1 MDKLVSVIIPCCNST
16 KWLPQCFVSLAEQTI
31 GINNIELIFVNDA
44 STDEGATWAM
54 LTDIEKAYQQ
64 SVIIIDLPV
73 NKKQGGARNEGLK
86 YATGEYIAFVDS
98 DDWVDRDMLKKAYSR
113 AKETDADIVQF
124 NHYICLPGQKMIKC
138 AHASC
143 DLEITINSPNDRKIM
158 LMSEKMTYGCWNKL
172 YRKALIDNAG
182 VQYAENVIYEEP
194 LFVYPLLFAGR
205 KYVTM
210 SDCLYMYRQNLGGT
224 MYNDM
229 KTCETLKQHAQV
241 QQKVWKFMKNT
252 VYFQEFY
259 EEIKLYF
266 LHTCFYETL
275 DFAKARGMKITYDL
289 YEYLYNIVI
298 SEVPDYDKSV
308 YELQIPKQMKLYRL
322 ARQGMTEQ
330 MLEDYCRQL

>member
-1 MDKLVSVIIPCCNST
+1 MGKLVSVIIPCYNST

-31 GINNIELIFVNDA
+31 GIDNIELIFVNDA
-44 STDEGATWAM
+44 STDSGATWEM
-54 LTDIEKAYQQ
+54 LSEIEKAYPE

-73 NKKQGGARNEGLK
+73 NRRQGGARNEGLK
-86 YATGEYIAFVDS
+86 YASGEYIAFVDS
-98 DDWVDRDMLKKAYSR
+98 DDWVDKDMLKKTYSR
-113 AKETDADIVQF
+113 AKETNADIVQF
-124 NHYICLPGQKMIKC
+124 NHYICFQGQKMIKC
-138 AHASC
+138 TPASD
-143 DLEITINSPNDRKIM
+143 DLEITISCPKDRKKM
-158 LMSEKMTYGCWNKL
+158 LMSEKLTYGCWNKL
-172 YRKALIDNAG
+172 YRKALIDSAG

-194 LFVYPLLFAGR
+194 LFVYPLLFAGK

-210 SDCLYMYRQNLGGT
+210 SDCLYMYRQNLSGT
-224 MYNDM
+224 MHNDM
-229 KTCETLKQHAQV
+229 KAYETLKQHAQV
-241 QQKVWKFMKNT
+241 QHKVWNFMKNT

-330 MLEDYCRQL
+330 LLEEYCTQL

>member
-1 MDKLVSVIIPCCNST
+1 MDKLVSVIIPCYNST

-31 GINNIELIFVNDA
+31 GIDNIELIFVNDA
-44 STDEGATWAM
+44 STDDGATWAM
-54 LTDIEKAYQQ
+54 LTDIEKAYPQ

-73 NKKQGGARNEGLK
+73 NKRQGGARNEGLK
-86 YATGEYIAFVDS
+86 YASGEYIAFVDS
-98 DDWVDRDMLKKAYSR
+98 DDWVDKDMLKKTYER

-124 NHYICLPGQKMIKC
+124 NHYICLSGQKMIKC
-138 AHASC
+138 AHPS
-143 DLEITINSPNDRKIM
+143 DNSEITINSPKDRKIM
-158 LMSEKMTYGCWNKL
+158 LMSEKFTYGCWNKL
-172 YRKALIDNAG
+172 YRKAMIDNAG

-210 SDCLYMYRQNLGGT
+210 SDCFYMYRQNLGGT
-224 MYNDM
+224 MHNDM
-229 KTCETLKQHAQV
+229 KAYGTLKQHAQV
-241 QQKVWKFMKNT
+241 QHMVWNFMKNT

-308 YELQIPKQMKLYRL
+308 YEHQIPKQMKLYKL

-330 MLEDYCRQL
+330 MLEEYCRQL